1 MFLYEK
7 HSARIGDKGRKPVA
21 VFHLKMSVGSRAG
34 GQSAVAKADYI
45 EREGRYEQDREELE
59 HRESGNMPEW
69 AEKDP
74 RSYWEAADEYERA
87 NGRLYREVQFAL
99 PKELNEGQRRE
110 LASGFAKRLTEGE
123 WLPYT
128 LAVHRGDGEN
138 PHAHL
143 MFSER
148 ANDGIERS
156 REQWF
161 RRTNRRE
168 PEKGG
173 ARKSRV
179 AVSQTWL
186 EQTREAWAREAN
198 EALERAGYG
207 ERIDHRSL
215 ASLRDEAERSG
226 DLERADRVE
235 KDNEALAEE
244 RDGLIERIK
253 ERIAGIYQELQAL
266 PEKIRE
272 AGERVKQ
279 WDYKRE
285 LFSAPSFAELARKYS
300 HVYHDVASGAG
311 ARAMTDSP
319 TRVAEQRWHYGVP
332 GAAVALMAVAA
343 TLLPALAVAQD
354 VYLRAGIDLS
364 RPANTH
370 FTDADCASL
379 VPAALYGCG
388 LGDDGAP
395 LRSVGDVGPVAGLE
409 LGLGYAVV
417 PAVRLEALL
426 TYRPRF
432 TFDGHANFLA
442 PDREQSVSVDLSSL
456 SGILA
461 VYVDLPGV
469 GVRPLGPLSPFV
481 GGGLG
486 ATRVA
491 SGETRMTFP
500 KTRTLVPGTR
510 RTALTWRLTAGL
522 GMSWGERATL
532 DLAWRYTDA
541 GVIETG
547 AGPGRV
553 EWLDGSREP
562 VGLDLAPTQ
571 APLRSHGLHLS
582 LRYEL

>member
-1 MFLYEK
+1 MNRPPIAYSRL
-7 HSARIGDKGRKPVA
+7 A
-21 VFHLKMSVGSRAG
+21 V
-34 GQSAVAKADYI
+34 
-45 EREGRYEQDREELE
+45 EELG
-59 HRESGNMPEW
+59 RESEQQPVMP
-69 AEKDP
+69 
-74 RSYWEAADEYERA
+74 
-87 NGRLYREVQFAL
+87 
-99 PKELNEGQRRE
+99 
-110 LASGFAKRLTEGE
+110 ASVSK
-123 WLPYT
+123 
-128 LAVHRGDGEN
+128 VDG
-138 PHAHL
+138 
-143 MFSER
+143 
-148 ANDGIERS
+148 
-156 REQWF
+156 
-161 RRTNRRE
+161 
-168 PEKGG
+168 
-173 ARKSRV
+173 
-179 AVSQTWL
+179 SQ
-186 EQTREAWAREAN
+186 
-198 EALERAGYG
+198 
-207 ERIDHRSL
+207 SL
-215 ASLRDEAERSG
+215 
-226 DLERADRVE
+226 
-235 KDNEALAEE
+235 
-244 RDGLIERIK
+244 
-253 ERIAGIYQELQAL
+253 ELQRDAL
-266 PEKIRE
+266 QA
-272 AGERVKQ
+272 AGV
-279 WDYKRE
+279 D
-285 LFSAPSFAELARKYS
+285 AG
-300 HVYHDVASGAG
+300 HVYHYHDVASGAG

-319 TRVAEQRWHYGVP
+319 TRVAAQRWHYGVP

-343 TLLPALAVAQD
+343 TLLPGLAVAQD

-364 RPANTH
+364 RPADTH

-388 LGDDGAP
+388 VGGDGAP
-395 LRSVGDVGPVAGLE
+395 LRSVGDVGTVAGLE
-409 LGLGYAVV
+409 LGLGYAVA

-491 SGETRMTFP
+491 SGETRLTFP

-553 EWLDGSREP
+553 EWLDGSRDP